1 MTMNETRSPEEW
13 AASKGTPAWQLEVT
27 RAFHLASTD
36 HALRVPWL
44 PNGQLSEDAF
54 DKALDRALNA
64 SLR

>member
-1 MTMNETRSPEEW
+1 MNETRSPDEW

-44 PNGQLSEDAF
+44 PNGRLSEGDFDA
-54 DKALDRALNA
+54 ALHRALHA